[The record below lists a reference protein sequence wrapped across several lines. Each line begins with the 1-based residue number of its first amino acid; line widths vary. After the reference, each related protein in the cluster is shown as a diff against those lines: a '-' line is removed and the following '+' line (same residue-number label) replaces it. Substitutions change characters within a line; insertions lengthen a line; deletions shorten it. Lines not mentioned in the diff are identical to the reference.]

1 MLTACL
7 VLVAA
12 VNAEIVDRIAII
24 VNKHMVKDS
33 DIDFDLRATAF
44 LNNQPLPQ
52 SPAARKDAAQGH

>member
-24 VNKHMVKDS
+24 VNKHVVKDS

-52 SPAARKDAAQGH
+52 SPAAQRTQRRG